1 MIRIDE
7 IDLGLREDVSK
18 LEARIITLLGI
29 KRSNLK
35 GFEIVKRAIDSRNKN
50 NIMFVYSVVVELLD
64 EEELI
69 ENSFW
74 KRHRVR
80 VVEPFNLDIPKLDK
94 KPKLRPV
101 VVGAGPCGLFAAL
114 TLAKMGACPIMIE
127 RGSSVEKRV
136 EDVNKFF
143 MTGEL
148 NVNSNVQF
156 GEGGAGTFSDG
167 KLYTLIND
175 ELIKCVFEE
184 MVEAGAPEE
193 IMYDAKPHVG
203 TDKLR
208 GMVKNIREKIISL
221 GGEVHFDTI
230 VTDIIIENDAITGV
244 ITESTID
251 KTKSK
256 TIKTDKVIMA
266 LGHSSRDS
274 YEMMFNHGINME
286 SKPFAVGVRIE
297 HRREDIDMAQYGK
310 FAGDKKLGAARYKLV
325 EHLKNGRTCY
335 TFCQCPGGVVVGS
348 ASEEGGVVTNGMSY
362 FAQDEDNTN
371 SALLVNVTPDD
382 FGSSH
387 PLAGIE
393 FQRDLE
399 RKAFVAGGSNYF
411 APAQTVK
418 DFMNKTVTKRFSGIF
433 PSYRPSTTFVDL
445 NTILPKFVADGIKQG
460 IVAFDR
466 KVKGFAIGN
475 AILTGV
481 ETRSSSPV
489 RILRNSDNESNIKG
503 LYPAGEGA
511 GYAGGIVSSAVDG
524 IKVAIGIY
532 GK

>member
-7 IDLGLREDVSK
+7 IDLGLKEDVSK
-18 LEARIITLLGI
+18 LEARIITILGI
-29 KRSNLK
+29 KRSNLD
-35 GFEIVKRAIDSRNKN
+35 GFEVVKRAIDSRNKN
-50 NIMFVYSVVVELLD
+50 NILFVYSVVVELND
-64 EEELI
+64 EVALE

-80 VVEPFNLDIPKLDK
+80 HVDPFHLSIPKLK
-94 KPKLRPV
+94 AKPSFRPV

-114 TLAKMGACPIMIE
+114 TLAKMGTNPILLE
-127 RGSSVEKRV
+127 RGSCVEKRI
-136 EDVNKFF
+136 EDVDKFF
-143 MTGEL
+143 MTGDL

-175 ELIKCVFEE
+175 NLIQHVFEQ
-184 MVEAGAPEE
+184 MVEAGAPDE

-208 GMVKNIREKIISL
+208 DMVKNIREKIIKL
-221 GGEVHFDTI
+221 GGDVRFDTI
-230 VTDIIIENDAITGV
+230 VNDVIIKDGAIAGVVVGNGEVIE
-244 ITESTID
+244 S
-251 KTKSK
+251 
-256 TIKTDKVIMA
+256 DKVIIA
-266 LGHSSRDS
+266 LGHSARDS
-274 YEMMFNHGINME
+274 YEMLLGRGVEMQA
-286 SKPFAVGVRIE
+286 KPFAVGLRIE
-297 HRREDIDMAQYGK
+297 HRRSAIDQAQYGQ
-310 FAGDKKLGAARYKLV
+310 FAGNKKLGAARYKLV
-325 EHLKNGRTCY
+325 EHIPGGRTCY
-335 TFCQCPGGVVVGS
+335 TFCQCPGGVVVAS

-411 APAQTVK
+411 APAQSLK
-418 DFMNKTVTKRFSGIF
+418 DFMKGEVTKRFAVTF

-445 NTILPKFVADGIKQG
+445 NTILPKFVADGIKKG
-460 IVAFDR
+460 IIAFAR
-466 KVKGFAIGN
+466 RVKGFADGN
-475 AILTGV
+475 AVLTGV

-489 RILRNSDNESNIKG
+489 RILRNENNESNIKG

-524 IKVAIGIY
+524 IKTALNIY
-532 GK
+532 